1 MAKVEAAIHVGI
13 REGGHEL
20 GLSGLAGVDLKDLL
34 ILPVLLNRGFIRK
47 ELVSLV
53 PADGLQ
59 ERKKKTKRR
68 RKKPQ
73 QEKGKKKK

>member
-1 MAKVEAAIHVGI
+1 MEAAIHVGI

-53 PADGLQ
+53 PADGL
-59 ERKKKTKRR
+59 
-68 RKKPQ
+68 
-73 QEKGKKKK
+73 